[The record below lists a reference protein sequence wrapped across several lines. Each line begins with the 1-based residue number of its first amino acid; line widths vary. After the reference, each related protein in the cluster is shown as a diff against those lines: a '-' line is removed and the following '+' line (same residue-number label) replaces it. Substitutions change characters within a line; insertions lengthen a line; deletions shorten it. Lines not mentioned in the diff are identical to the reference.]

1 MWVRNLLFIG
11 LVIGGIATL
20 RASLSPLG
28 GKLRFRPVAAVSRDS
43 ELDDVVNQVNTAF
56 HTQWAEQKLQPAAP
70 ADDFTVM
77 RRLSLALT
85 GTIPSLEELR
95 QLEKVAPADRI
106 ESWLSYLLKDR
117 RYGDYFGERLA
128 RTYVGTEDGPFI
140 IYRRR
145 RFASWLSEQLLAN
158 RPYGSLVRELIVS
171 DGLWTDKPATN
182 FITVTTV
189 PEGDGPDQERLAGR
203 VAKAFLGVRLDCA
216 QCHNHPFEEWRQK
229 DFHALAAFFGKTQ
242 QGLTGLYEGKG
253 EHQMTDHKTGKKETI
268 EPDVPFLKELLP
280 ADGSRRS
287 RLARWVTDPKNDYFA
302 RATVQRVWALLFGRP
317 YLDSVESM
325 DALANP
331 PRPLVILAQDFA
343 AHQHDL
349 QRLIRIITAS
359 QVYRQDSQASHELT
373 DEHERHWAAF
383 PLVRLR
389 PDQVVG
395 SIEQAAAVKTIN
407 AESNLIIRATHQGAI
422 NEFVRR
428 YGDTG
433 EDEFTG
439 RGGTIPQRLLL
450 LNGDLVK
457 DKTKDEQ
464 FNASNLIAGMSAND
478 RAAVEMAYLAV
489 LTRRPT
495 AAEAT
500 HFEARLAGTQGKERS
515 GRLEDLFW
523 TLINSTEFSWN
534 H

>member
-1 MWVRNLLFIG
+1 MWLRNLLFIG
-11 LVIGGIATL
+11 LVIGGIAAL
-20 RASLSPLG
+20 RASLFPRADHLNV
-28 GKLRFRPVAAVSRDS
+28 RPVAAVARGS
-43 ELDDVVNQVNTAF
+43 ELDEVICRVNAAF
-56 HTQWAEQKLQPAAP
+56 REQWSGQQLQPASP
-70 ADDFTVM
+70 ADEFTVI

-85 GTIPSLEELR
+85 GTIPSREELR
-95 QLEKVAPADRI
+95 QLETIPPENRVD
-106 ESWLSYLLKDR
+106 SWLSYLLQDR
-117 RYGDYFGERLA
+117 RYGDYFAERLA

-145 RFASWLSEQLLAN
+145 RFVTWLSEQLLTN
-158 RPYGSLVRELIVS
+158 RPYGSMVGELIVS

-203 VAKAFLGVRLDCA
+203 VARAFLGVRLDCA
-216 QCHNHPFEEWRQK
+216 QCHNHPFEEWQQK
-229 DFHALAAFFGKTQ
+229 DFHGLAAFFGKTQ

-253 EHQMTDHKTGKKETI
+253 EHQMTDHKTAKKETI
-268 EPDVPFLKELLP
+268 EPAVPFLKELLP

-331 PRPLVILAQDFA
+331 PKPLVVLAQDFA
-343 AHQHDL
+343 AHNHDL

-359 QVYRQDSQASHELT
+359 EVFRLDSRADHDLT

-389 PDQVVG
+389 PEQVVG
-395 SIEQAAAVKTIN
+395 SVQQAASLKTIN
-407 AESNLIIRATHQGAI
+407 AESNLIIRATYQGSI
-422 NEFVRR
+422 NEFVQR

-450 LNGDLVK
+450 LNGNMVK
-457 DKTKDEQ
+457 EKTDDRP
-464 FNASNLIAGMSAND
+464 FNASNLIAGMSPND
-478 RAAVEMAYLAV
+478 RAAVETAYLSV

-495 AAEAT
+495 AEEAA
-500 HFEARLAGTQGKERS
+500 HFEARLAGSKGKERS

>member
-1 MWVRNLLFIG
+1 MWLRNLLFIG
-11 LVIGGIATL
+11 LVVAAIAAL
-20 RASLSPLG
+20 RANLFPLSG
-28 GKLRFRPVAAVSRDS
+28 NAQVRPVAPVTRGS
-43 ELDDVVNQVNTAF
+43 ELDEVIGRVNAAFRAEWTA
-56 HTQWAEQKLQPAAP
+56 QSLQHAP
-70 ADDFTVM
+70 LADEYTII

-85 GTIPSLEELR
+85 GTIPSWEEMR
-95 QLEKVAPADRI
+95 QLEAIPPENRVD
-106 ESWLSYLLKDR
+106 SWLSYLLHDR
-117 RYGDYFGERLA
+117 RFGNYFAERLA
-128 RTYVGTEDGPFI
+128 RAYVGTEDGPFI

-145 RFASWLSEQLLAN
+145 RFVTWLSEQLLTN
-158 RPYGSLVRELIVS
+158 RPYGSLVAELIVS

-203 VAKAFLGVRLDCA
+203 VARAFLGVRLDCA
-216 QCHNHPFEEWRQK
+216 QCHNHPFEEWQQK
-229 DFHALAAFFGKTQ
+229 DFHGLAAFFGKTQ

-253 EHQMTDHKTGKKETI
+253 EHMMTDHKTAKKETI
-268 EPDVPFLKELLP
+268 EPAVPFLKELLP
-280 ADGSRRS
+280 TDGSRRS
-287 RLARWVTDPKNDYFA
+287 RLARWVTHPQNEYFA

-325 DALANP
+325 DALSNP
-331 PRPLVILAQDFA
+331 PQPLVLLAQDFA
-343 AHQHDL
+343 AHHHDL

-359 QVYRQDSQASHELT
+359 EVFWQDSKANHELT

-389 PDQVVG
+389 PEQVVG
-395 SIEQAAAVKTIN
+395 SVQQAAALKTIN
-407 AESNLIIRATHQGAI
+407 AESNLLVRATYQGSI
-422 NEFVRR
+422 NEFVKR

-450 LNGDLVK
+450 LNGDMVK
-457 DKTKDEQ
+457 ESTENKP
-464 FNASNLIAGMSAND
+464 FNASTLIANLSAND
-478 RAAVEMAYLAV
+478 RAAVETAYLSV

-495 AAEAT
+495 AEEAA
-500 HFEARLAGTQGKERS
+500 HFESRLAGSKGQERIS
-515 GRLEDLFW
+515 RLEDLFW